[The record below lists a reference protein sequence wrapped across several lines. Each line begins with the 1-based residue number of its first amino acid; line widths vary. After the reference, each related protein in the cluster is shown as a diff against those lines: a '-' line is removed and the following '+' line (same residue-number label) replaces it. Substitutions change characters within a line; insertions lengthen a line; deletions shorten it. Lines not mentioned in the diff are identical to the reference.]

1 MSKKSKTKAKL
12 KTKTKAKKAAKVAA
26 HGKKTLKKTAKP
38 KPKSSTKGK
47 TSMAGKKDDEER
59 REARKAGEIDTGAS
73 NEHPALR
80 PDGTEYEEDPMA
92 PPPDGPLSPSEAAR
106 VDQGGEVDLSGSPGS
121 AGEHVPVIEPSR
133 EHDPGT
139 THENR
144 PPRED
149 SNPQETAARTAQH
162 QSQQGGDPKAY
173 RAPKDTK

>member
-1 MSKKSKTKAKL
+1 MATKKE
-12 KTKTKAKKAAKVAA
+12 
-26 HGKKTLKKTAKP
+26 
-38 KPKSSTKGK
+38 
-47 TSMAGKKDDEER
+47 DEDR
-59 REARKAGEIDTGAS
+59 REKSKAGEIDTGT

-92 PPPDGPLSPSEAAR
+92 TPPGGPLSPSEAGR
-106 VDQGGEVDLSGSPGS
+106 IDQGGEVDLSGSPGS

-133 EHDPGT
+133 ELEPGT

-144 PPRED
+144 PTRED

>member
-59 REARKAGEIDTGAS
+59 REKSKAGEIDTGT

-80 PDGTEYEEDPMA
+80 PDGAEYEEDPMA

-133 EHDPGT
+133 EHEPGT